1 MRIPESHL
9 HGNQHYCNI
18 KPANTNV
25 FSVTDQLIH
34 QEEFILKL
42 STSVRTVLLGSLF
55 LSATLFSGIGSAETR
70 VTYKSAKS
78 TSSYYQMAVQIAE
91 SMKTATDGEVIV
103 TVEESQG
110 SVQNVME
117 AAVRDGN
124 YVFTT
129 PPALIGLARD
139 GKAMFKDKSNP
150 AFADIKALFP
160 IPSLT
165 MHFVVGSDSGI
176 NEFSDLEGKTV
187 LLGKGS
193 FGAKE
198 GAKYLKLFGLE
209 GKVKIA
215 DVELSNAVPALKN
228 GQIDGFVTA
237 GSYPAPNV
245 IEAAAGT
252 GVKVLSL
259 TDEQVTATKRT
270 RLVIPAGTYT
280 GQEADIVTTSL
291 PVVAYTTSQMD
302 DETAYK
308 LTKNFWDQG
317 EKLAAMA
324 AWWGAVSPD
333 MLSNISTEIH
343 PGAIKLY
350 EEKGI
355 ELADQHRQ

>member
-1 MRIPESHL
+1 MKLLPKL
-9 HGNQHYCNI
+9 FAATALVALPVNM
-18 KPANTNV
+18 AN
-25 FSVTDQLIH
+25 
-34 QEEFILKL
+34 
-42 STSVRTVLLGSLF
+42 
-55 LSATLFSGIGSAETR
+55 AETR

-91 SMKTATDGEVIV
+91 AMKAGSKGEIIV

-117 AAVRDGN
+117 ASVRPGN

-129 PPALIGLARD
+129 PPVLVKLAKA
-139 GKAMFKDKSNP
+139 GKAMFKDKNNP
-150 AFADIKALFP
+150 KFDEIRALFP

-165 MHFVVGSDSGI
+165 MHFVVSNKSGI
-176 NEFSDLEGKTV
+176 KDFTGLEGKTI

-193 FGAKE
+193 FGARE

-209 GKVKIA
+209 GKVNLA

-259 TDEQVTATKRT
+259 SDEQIAKSKRAKMT
-270 RLVIPAGTYT
+270 IPTGTYA
-280 GQEADIVTTSL
+280 GQDAEIVTTSL
-291 PVVAYTTSQMD
+291 PVVAFTTSATD
-302 DETAYK
+302 DATAYA
-308 LTKNFWDQG
+308 LTKTYWEQKAKMG
-317 EKLAAMA
+317 EGA
-324 AWWGAVSPD
+324 AWWNGVGPD
-333 MLSNISTEIH
+333 LMANITGKIH
-343 PGAIKLY
+343 PGAIKYYREVGY
-350 EEKGI
+350 EITDE
-355 ELADQHRQ
+355 QM

>member
-1 MRIPESHL
+1 LKTARLLRIAFL
-9 HGNQHYCNI
+9 N
-18 KPANTNV
+18 AV
-25 FSVTDQLIH
+25 FLV
-34 QEEFILKL
+34 
-42 STSVRTVLLGSLF
+42 
-55 LSATLFSGIGSAETR
+55 ATMFSSITAAETR

-117 AAVRDGN
+117 AAVRSGN

-129 PPALIGLARD
+129 PPALVGLARD

-165 MHFVVGSDSGI
+165 MHFVVGKDSGI
-176 NEFSDLEGKTV
+176 NDFADLEGKTI

-215 DVELSNAVPALKN
+215 DVELSNAVSALKN
-228 GQIDGFVTA
+228 GRIDGFVTA
-237 GSYPAPNV
+237 GSFPAPNV

-259 TDEQVTATKRT
+259 SDEQVTTTGRT
-270 RLVIPAGTYT
+270 RLVIPAGTYA
-280 GQEADIVTTSL
+280 GQETDIVTTSL
-291 PVVAYTTSQMD
+291 PVVAYSTSQMD
-302 DETAYK
+302 ESTAYK
-308 LTKNFWDQG
+308 LTQTYWDSR
-317 EKLAAMA
+317 EKMAATA

-333 MLSNISTEIH
+333 MLGNISTGIH
-343 PGAIKLY
+343 PGAIRFYDEKDIKL
-350 EEKGI
+350 G
-355 ELADQHRQ
+355 DQHRE